1 MQQYQ
6 GKQLCNIPDEIYDAL
21 GDVEI
26 TRANILKVLKEIGYA
41 KHYKNAHRIY
51 FDLTG
56 TKVDD
61 IAHLED
67 KLIRDY
73 RLFID
78 AYYKLKV
85 DRTNSLSVQ
94 YVLYQLLRRRG
105 HPCDENNFN
114 LPKTEGSRKFHDEIC
129 RQVFNELGWEFITS

>member
-6 GKQLCNIPDEIYDAL
+6 GKQLCNIPDEIYETLQDIE
-21 GDVEI
+21 V

-56 TKVDD
+56 KMIDNID
-61 IAHLED
+61 HLKQALVLDFKKFMQEYNI
-67 KLIRDY
+67 LG
-73 RLFID
+73 
-78 AYYKLKV
+78 V
-85 DRTNSLSVQ
+85 DRKNFLSVQ

-114 LPKTEGSRKFHDEIC
+114 LPKTEGSRRLHDEIC
-129 RQVFNELGWEFITS
+129 LKIFNELGWEFITS